1 MCGITGIFGTNDQ
14 HTIKKMT
21 DSVTHRG
28 PDEVGYYHDD
38 RISLGHARLSII
50 DLHTGSQPMFN
61 ENKNFVVV
69 YNGEIYNYQELKSEL
84 EKKGHNFATSSDTEV
99 IVHAYEEYGIESFN
113 MFNGMFA
120 FAIWDSKKKELIL
133 ARDSH
138 GIKPLYFL
146 EVNKKLLFASEA
158 KAILNSQDIEPEV
171 NIESLYYM
179 LNLRYIPYEQ
189 TIFKNIQ
196 RLAAGHFLRAKSNGQ
211 LEIRKYKRENIH
223 NLLEKTQPHL
233 SFTQDEEIKG
243 KEIMKKIIIYSL
255 AFAILMPLRGDG
267 LQLFGSK
274 KTSEKENKS
283 EQKASSQRDD
293 MTEDLSTTEVATRK
307 NIESVIPVKRIPSGW
322 VFRDELLA
330 PWESNLPAV
339 LSIIPDTTVEVVY
352 HDDNRTTREG
362 FVLPIKRASVEFQYT
377 SRLTHELIML
387 EFVNVD
393 FIYSTT
399 NNNDSHFILE
409 GITKKVKLKDT
420 GFPQLTSSD
429 IIKHKV
435 LMEYGTPKEFDGV
448 WHIYED
454 VNSSYKVREL
464 DERNIKVETKSFKVV
479 DKLEKAIDDTYSKQ
493 GIEYKKR
500 LMVQGID
507 I

>member
-1 MCGITGIFGTNDQ
+1 LYQKFRGN
-14 HTIKKMT
+14 
-21 DSVTHRG
+21 VT
-28 PDEVGYYHDD
+28 P
-38 RISLGHARLSII
+38 
-50 DLHTGSQPMFN
+50 
-61 ENKNFVVV
+61 
-69 YNGEIYNYQELKSEL
+69 LK
-84 EKKGHNFATSSDTEV
+84 EK
-99 IVHAYEEYGIESFN
+99 
-113 MFNGMFA
+113 
-120 FAIWDSKKKELIL
+120 
-133 ARDSH
+133 
-138 GIKPLYFL
+138 
-146 EVNKKLLFASEA
+146 
-158 KAILNSQDIEPEV
+158 
-171 NIESLYYM
+171 
-179 LNLRYIPYEQ
+179 
-189 TIFKNIQ
+189 
-196 RLAAGHFLRAKSNGQ
+196 
-211 LEIRKYKRENIH
+211 
-223 NLLEKTQPHL
+223 
-233 SFTQDEEIKG
+233 
-243 KEIMKKIIIYSL
+243 IMKKIIIYSL

-274 KTSEKENKS
+274 KTSDKEKKS

-293 MTEDLSTTEVATRK
+293 MTEDFSTTEVATRK

-339 LSIIPDTTVEVVY
+339 LSIIPDTTVEVIY

>member
-1 MCGITGIFGTNDQ
+1 MR
-14 HTIKKMT
+14 
-21 DSVTHRG
+21 S
-28 PDEVGYYHDD
+28 
-38 RISLGHARLSII
+38 
-50 DLHTGSQPMFN
+50 
-61 ENKNFVVV
+61 
-69 YNGEIYNYQELKSEL
+69 
-84 EKKGHNFATSSDTEV
+84 
-99 IVHAYEEYGIESFN
+99 
-113 MFNGMFA
+113 
-120 FAIWDSKKKELIL
+120 
-133 ARDSH
+133 
-138 GIKPLYFL
+138 
-146 EVNKKLLFASEA
+146 
-158 KAILNSQDIEPEV
+158 
-171 NIESLYYM
+171 
-179 LNLRYIPYEQ
+179 
-189 TIFKNIQ
+189 
-196 RLAAGHFLRAKSNGQ
+196 
-211 LEIRKYKRENIH
+211 
-223 NLLEKTQPHL
+223 
-233 SFTQDEEIKG
+233 
-243 KEIMKKIIIYSL
+243 IIIYKL
-255 AFAILMPLRGDG
+255 LVFLFFPLNAEDM
-267 LQLFGSK
+267 QLFRSK
-274 KTSEKENKS
+274 KASAKESRN
-283 EQKASSQRDD
+283 ENQMNEREIIA
-293 MTEDLSTTEVATRK
+293 EDFSKTEVTTRK
-307 NIESVIPVKRIPSGW
+307 NIESVIPVKRIPNGW

-339 LSIIPDTTVEVVY
+339 LSIIPDTTVEVIY

-420 GFPQLTSSD
+420 GFPQLAASD

-435 LMEYGTPKEFDGV
+435 LMEYGSPKEFDGV

-454 VNSSYKVREL
+454 PNSTYKVREL
-464 DERNIKVETKSFKVV
+464 DERNIKVETKSLQVS

>member
-1 MCGITGIFGTNDQ
+1 LYQKFRGN
-14 HTIKKMT
+14 
-21 DSVTHRG
+21 VT
-28 PDEVGYYHDD
+28 P
-38 RISLGHARLSII
+38 
-50 DLHTGSQPMFN
+50 
-61 ENKNFVVV
+61 
-69 YNGEIYNYQELKSEL
+69 LK
-84 EKKGHNFATSSDTEV
+84 EK
-99 IVHAYEEYGIESFN
+99 
-113 MFNGMFA
+113 
-120 FAIWDSKKKELIL
+120 
-133 ARDSH
+133 
-138 GIKPLYFL
+138 
-146 EVNKKLLFASEA
+146 
-158 KAILNSQDIEPEV
+158 
-171 NIESLYYM
+171 
-179 LNLRYIPYEQ
+179 
-189 TIFKNIQ
+189 
-196 RLAAGHFLRAKSNGQ
+196 
-211 LEIRKYKRENIH
+211 
-223 NLLEKTQPHL
+223 
-233 SFTQDEEIKG
+233 
-243 KEIMKKIIIYSL
+243 IMKKIIIYSL
-255 AFAILMPLRGDG
+255 AFAVLMPLRGDG

-274 KTSEKENKS
+274 KTSDKEKKS

-293 MTEDLSTTEVATRK
+293 MTEDFSTTEVATRK

-339 LSIIPDTTVEVVY
+339 LSIIPDTTVEVIY

>member
-1 MCGITGIFGTNDQ
+1 
-14 HTIKKMT
+14 
-21 DSVTHRG
+21 
-28 PDEVGYYHDD
+28 
-38 RISLGHARLSII
+38 
-50 DLHTGSQPMFN
+50 
-61 ENKNFVVV
+61 
-69 YNGEIYNYQELKSEL
+69 
-84 EKKGHNFATSSDTEV
+84 
-99 IVHAYEEYGIESFN
+99 
-113 MFNGMFA
+113 
-120 FAIWDSKKKELIL
+120 
-133 ARDSH
+133 
-138 GIKPLYFL
+138 
-146 EVNKKLLFASEA
+146 
-158 KAILNSQDIEPEV
+158 
-171 NIESLYYM
+171 
-179 LNLRYIPYEQ
+179 
-189 TIFKNIQ
+189 
-196 RLAAGHFLRAKSNGQ
+196 
-211 LEIRKYKRENIH
+211 
-223 NLLEKTQPHL
+223 
-233 SFTQDEEIKG
+233 
-243 KEIMKKIIIYSL
+243 MKKIIIYSL
-255 AFAILMPLRGDG
+255 AIAILMPLRGEG

-274 KTSEKENKS
+274 KASEKEQKN

-293 MTEDLSTTEVATRK
+293 MTEDFSTTEVTTRK

-454 VNSSYKVREL
+454 VNSTYKVREL
-464 DERNIKVETKSFKVV
+464 DERNIKVETKSLKVV

>member
-1 MCGITGIFGTNDQ
+1 MRNKIFYSLLIFSFLPLNAEGMQ
-14 HTIKKMT
+14 LFRSKKA
-21 DSVTHRG
+21 SAKESR
-28 PDEVGYYHDD
+28 
-38 RISLGHARLSII
+38 
-50 DLHTGSQPMFN
+50 N
-61 ENKNFVVV
+61 ENQSNER
-69 YNGEIYNYQELKSEL
+69 EIIADDFSK
-84 EKKGHNFATSSDTEV
+84 TEV
-99 IVHAYEEYGIESFN
+99 
-113 MFNGMFA
+113 
-120 FAIWDSKKKELIL
+120 
-133 ARDSH
+133 
-138 GIKPLYFL
+138 
-146 EVNKKLLFASEA
+146 
-158 KAILNSQDIEPEV
+158 
-171 NIESLYYM
+171 
-179 LNLRYIPYEQ
+179 
-189 TIFKNIQ
+189 T
-196 RLAAGHFLRAKSNGQ
+196 
-211 LEIRKYKRENIH
+211 
-223 NLLEKTQPHL
+223 
-233 SFTQDEEIKG
+233 
-243 KEIMKKIIIYSL
+243 
-255 AFAILMPLRGDG
+255 
-267 LQLFGSK
+267 
-274 KTSEKENKS
+274 
-283 EQKASSQRDD
+283 
-293 MTEDLSTTEVATRK
+293 TRK

-339 LSIIPDTTVEVVY
+339 LSIIPDTTVEVIY

-377 SRLTHELIML
+377 SRLTHELL

-420 GFPQLTSSD
+420 GFPQLAASD

-435 LMEYGTPKEFDGV
+435 LMEYGSPKEFDGV

-454 VNSSYKVREL
+454 LNSTYKVREL
-464 DERNIKVETKSFKVV
+464 DERNIKVETKSLQVS

>member
-1 MCGITGIFGTNDQ
+1 M
-14 HTIKKMT
+14 
-21 DSVTHRG
+21 
-28 PDEVGYYHDD
+28 
-38 RISLGHARLSII
+38 
-50 DLHTGSQPMFN
+50 
-61 ENKNFVVV
+61 
-69 YNGEIYNYQELKSEL
+69 
-84 EKKGHNFATSSDTEV
+84 
-99 IVHAYEEYGIESFN
+99 
-113 MFNGMFA
+113 
-120 FAIWDSKKKELIL
+120 
-133 ARDSH
+133 
-138 GIKPLYFL
+138 
-146 EVNKKLLFASEA
+146 
-158 KAILNSQDIEPEV
+158 
-171 NIESLYYM
+171 
-179 LNLRYIPYEQ
+179 
-189 TIFKNIQ
+189 
-196 RLAAGHFLRAKSNGQ
+196 
-211 LEIRKYKRENIH
+211 
-223 NLLEKTQPHL
+223 
-233 SFTQDEEIKG
+233 
-243 KEIMKKIIIYSL
+243 
-255 AFAILMPLRGDG
+255 
-267 LQLFGSK
+267 
-274 KTSEKENKS
+274 
-283 EQKASSQRDD
+283 
-293 MTEDLSTTEVATRK
+293 
-307 NIESVIPVKRIPSGW
+307 
-322 VFRDELLA
+322 A

-393 FIYSTT
+393 SIYSTT

>member
-1 MCGITGIFGTNDQ
+1 MYQKFRGN
-14 HTIKKMT
+14 
-21 DSVTHRG
+21 VT
-28 PDEVGYYHDD
+28 P
-38 RISLGHARLSII
+38 
-50 DLHTGSQPMFN
+50 
-61 ENKNFVVV
+61 
-69 YNGEIYNYQELKSEL
+69 LK
-84 EKKGHNFATSSDTEV
+84 EK
-99 IVHAYEEYGIESFN
+99 
-113 MFNGMFA
+113 
-120 FAIWDSKKKELIL
+120 
-133 ARDSH
+133 
-138 GIKPLYFL
+138 
-146 EVNKKLLFASEA
+146 
-158 KAILNSQDIEPEV
+158 
-171 NIESLYYM
+171 
-179 LNLRYIPYEQ
+179 
-189 TIFKNIQ
+189 
-196 RLAAGHFLRAKSNGQ
+196 
-211 LEIRKYKRENIH
+211 
-223 NLLEKTQPHL
+223 
-233 SFTQDEEIKG
+233 
-243 KEIMKKIIIYSL
+243 IMKKIIIYSL

-274 KTSEKENKS
+274 KTSDKENKS

-293 MTEDLSTTEVATRK
+293 MTEDFSTTEVATRK

>member
-1 MCGITGIFGTNDQ
+1 M
-14 HTIKKMT
+14 
-21 DSVTHRG
+21 
-28 PDEVGYYHDD
+28 
-38 RISLGHARLSII
+38 
-50 DLHTGSQPMFN
+50 
-61 ENKNFVVV
+61 KNIV
-69 YNGEIYNYQELKSEL
+69 IYIYL
-84 EKKGHNFATSSDTEV
+84 
-99 IVHAYEEYGIESFN
+99 I
-113 MFNGMFA
+113 
-120 FAIWDSKKKELIL
+120 FAIT
-133 ARDSH
+133 
-138 GIKPLYFL
+138 
-146 EVNKKLLFASEA
+146 
-158 KAILNSQDIEPEV
+158 
-171 NIESLYYM
+171 SL
-179 LNLRYIPYEQ
+179 Q
-189 TIFKNIQ
+189 
-196 RLAAGHFLRAKSNGQ
+196 A
-211 LEIRKYKRENIH
+211 
-223 NLLEKTQPHL
+223 
-233 SFTQDEEIKG
+233 EE
-243 KEIMKKIIIYSL
+243 
-255 AFAILMPLRGDG
+255 
-267 LQLFGSK
+267 LQLFGSRK
-274 KTSEKENKS
+274 ASEKQSNNESN
-283 EQKASSQRDD
+283 QRSSDD
-293 MTEDLSTTEVATRK
+293 AMTEDFSSTDVTTRK
-307 NIESVIPVKRIPSGW
+307 SIESVIPVKRIPSGW

-339 LSIIPDTTVEVVY
+339 LSIIPDTTVEVIY

-448 WHIYED
+448 WHIYD
-454 VNSSYKVREL
+454 DDGSTYKVREL
-464 DERNIKVETKSFKVV
+464 DERNIKVELKSLKVV

>member
-1 MCGITGIFGTNDQ
+1 MCNI
-14 HTIKKMT
+14 
-21 DSVTHRG
+21 VL
-28 PDEVGYYHDD
+28 
-38 RISLGHARLSII
+38 SL
-50 DLHTGSQPMFN
+50 
-61 ENKNFVVV
+61 
-69 YNGEIYNYQELKSEL
+69 
-84 EKKGHNFATSSDTEV
+84 
-99 IVHAYEEYGIESFN
+99 
-113 MFNGMFA
+113 
-120 FAIWDSKKKELIL
+120 
-133 ARDSH
+133 
-138 GIKPLYFL
+138 
-146 EVNKKLLFASEA
+146 
-158 KAILNSQDIEPEV
+158 
-171 NIESLYYM
+171 
-179 LNLRYIPYEQ
+179 LNLDYLLCQKIRGNIIGEG
-189 TIFKNIQ
+189 KN
-196 RLAAGHFLRAKSNGQ
+196 
-211 LEIRKYKRENIH
+211 
-223 NLLEKTQPHL
+223 
-233 SFTQDEEIKG
+233 
-243 KEIMKKIIIYSL
+243 MKNIIIYIIVFSL
-255 AFAILMPLRGDG
+255 IAPVYSEG
-267 LQLFGSK
+267 LQLFGAK
-274 KTSEKENKS
+274 KSSDKQSNSNSERRKKEGVI
-283 EQKASSQRDD
+283 
-293 MTEDLSTTEVATRK
+293 EDLSGNELTTRK
-307 NIESVIPVKRIPSGW
+307 NIESVIPVKRIPDGW
-322 VFRDELLA
+322 VFRDELLS

-409 GITKKVKLKDT
+409 GITKKIKLKDT
-420 GFPQLTSSD
+420 GFPQLASSD

-454 VNSSYKVREL
+454 ISSTYKVREL
-464 DERNIKVETKSFKVV
+464 DERNIKVELKSLKVV

>member
-1 MCGITGIFGTNDQ
+1 MRNKIFYSLLIFSFLPLNAEGMQ
-14 HTIKKMT
+14 LFRSKKA
-21 DSVTHRG
+21 SAKESR
-28 PDEVGYYHDD
+28 
-38 RISLGHARLSII
+38 
-50 DLHTGSQPMFN
+50 N
-61 ENKNFVVV
+61 ENQSNER
-69 YNGEIYNYQELKSEL
+69 EIIADDFSK
-84 EKKGHNFATSSDTEV
+84 TEV
-99 IVHAYEEYGIESFN
+99 
-113 MFNGMFA
+113 
-120 FAIWDSKKKELIL
+120 
-133 ARDSH
+133 
-138 GIKPLYFL
+138 
-146 EVNKKLLFASEA
+146 
-158 KAILNSQDIEPEV
+158 
-171 NIESLYYM
+171 
-179 LNLRYIPYEQ
+179 
-189 TIFKNIQ
+189 T
-196 RLAAGHFLRAKSNGQ
+196 
-211 LEIRKYKRENIH
+211 
-223 NLLEKTQPHL
+223 
-233 SFTQDEEIKG
+233 
-243 KEIMKKIIIYSL
+243 
-255 AFAILMPLRGDG
+255 
-267 LQLFGSK
+267 
-274 KTSEKENKS
+274 
-283 EQKASSQRDD
+283 
-293 MTEDLSTTEVATRK
+293 TRK

-339 LSIIPDTTVEVVY
+339 LSIIPDTTVEVIY

-420 GFPQLTSSD
+420 GFPQLAASD

-435 LMEYGTPKEFDGV
+435 LMEYGSPKEFDGV

-454 VNSSYKVREL
+454 LNSTYKVREL
-464 DERNIKVETKSFKVV
+464 DERNIKVETKSLQVS

>member
-1 MCGITGIFGTNDQ
+1 
-14 HTIKKMT
+14 
-21 DSVTHRG
+21 
-28 PDEVGYYHDD
+28 
-38 RISLGHARLSII
+38 
-50 DLHTGSQPMFN
+50 
-61 ENKNFVVV
+61 
-69 YNGEIYNYQELKSEL
+69 
-84 EKKGHNFATSSDTEV
+84 
-99 IVHAYEEYGIESFN
+99 
-113 MFNGMFA
+113 
-120 FAIWDSKKKELIL
+120 
-133 ARDSH
+133 
-138 GIKPLYFL
+138 
-146 EVNKKLLFASEA
+146 
-158 KAILNSQDIEPEV
+158 
-171 NIESLYYM
+171 
-179 LNLRYIPYEQ
+179 
-189 TIFKNIQ
+189 
-196 RLAAGHFLRAKSNGQ
+196 
-211 LEIRKYKRENIH
+211 
-223 NLLEKTQPHL
+223 
-233 SFTQDEEIKG
+233 
-243 KEIMKKIIIYSL
+243 MKKIVIYSL
-255 AFAILMPLRGDG
+255 AFAIIMPLRGEG

-274 KTSEKENKS
+274 KASEKEEKS

-293 MTEDLSTTEVATRK
+293 MAEDFSTTEVATRK

-339 LSIIPDTTVEVVY
+339 LSIIPDSTVEVVY

-387 EFVNVD
+387 EFVNLD

-429 IIKHKV
+429 IINHKV
-435 LMEYGTPKEFDGV
+435 LMDYGTPKEFDGV

-454 VNSSYKVREL
+454 VNSTYKVREL
-464 DERNIKVETKSFKVV
+464 DERNIKVETKSLKVV

>member
-1 MCGITGIFGTNDQ
+1 M
-14 HTIKKMT
+14 
-21 DSVTHRG
+21 
-28 PDEVGYYHDD
+28 
-38 RISLGHARLSII
+38 
-50 DLHTGSQPMFN
+50 
-61 ENKNFVVV
+61 KNIL
-69 YNGEIYNYQELKSEL
+69 IYMI
-84 EKKGHNFATSSDTEV
+84 A
-99 IVHAYEEYGIESFN
+99 
-113 MFNGMFA
+113 
-120 FAIWDSKKKELIL
+120 
-133 ARDSH
+133 
-138 GIKPLYFL
+138 
-146 EVNKKLLFASEA
+146 LLFIVPV
-158 KAILNSQDIEPEV
+158 KA
-171 NIESLYYM
+171 
-179 LNLRYIPYEQ
+179 
-189 TIFKNIQ
+189 
-196 RLAAGHFLRAKSNGQ
+196 
-211 LEIRKYKRENIH
+211 
-223 NLLEKTQPHL
+223 
-233 SFTQDEEIKG
+233 
-243 KEIMKKIIIYSL
+243 
-255 AFAILMPLRGDG
+255 DG
-267 LQLFGSK
+267 LQLFGSRK
-274 KTSEKENKS
+274 SAEKE
-283 EQKASSQRDD
+283 SSNQQSARNQDDD
-293 MTEDLSTTEVATRK
+293 MTEDFSSTEVTTRK

-387 EFVNVD
+387 DFVNVD

-399 NNNDSHFILE
+399 NNNDSHFILQ
-409 GITKKVKLKDT
+409 GTTKKVKLKDT
-420 GFPQLTSSD
+420 GFPQLASSD

-454 VNSSYKVREL
+454 VSSTYKVREL
-464 DERNIKVETKSFKVV
+464 DERNIKVELKSLKVS